1 MRMRKFNQKGQQR
14 FRDFVLSLEHD
25 KTAPSPQDML
35 EDDEFTVVSEMNI
48 IVGDVKFGNRLDAAE
63 YFNKLFSDANP
74 EEVLND
80 TELWSW
86 LSLKYFNQIHPHTG
100 SVKKLGTS
108 PHRFIPAPLQDYKAY
123 YRHLLRHPYQIL
135 QHCGG
140 DLQSALCF
148 LVQPIYAPGDF
159 VEQLASRKTNVRNK
173 DIMKTLTKLFVDSTS
188 MKLKPSA
195 SSRAERMNAVID
207 QFDCTWD
214 ISYINSVKLINLLPQ
229 DFDIFRN

>member
-1 MRMRKFNQKGQQR
+1 MRKFNQNGQQR
-14 FRDFVLSLEHD
+14 FHDFVLSLEHD
-25 KTAPSPQDML
+25 KAAAAPKEIL
-35 EDDEFTVVSEMNI
+35 EDDEFTVVSDINV
-48 IVGDVKFGNRLDAAE
+48 IVDDVEFGNRLGAAK
-63 YFNKLFSDANP
+63 YFYSLFSKTKP

-86 LSLKYFNQIHPHTG
+86 LSLKYFNQLHPLTG

-108 PHRFIPAPLQDYKAY
+108 PHRFIPAPLQNYKAY

-135 QHCGG
+135 QHCEGEL
-140 DLQSALCF
+140 DSALCF
-148 LVQPIYAPGDF
+148 LVQPVYAPGDF

-173 DIMKTLTKLFVDSTS
+173 DIMKTLTQLFVDPAS

-195 SSRAERMNAVID
+195 SSRAGRMNAVID

-214 ISYINSVKLINLLPQ
+214 ISYINSGKLIDLLPN